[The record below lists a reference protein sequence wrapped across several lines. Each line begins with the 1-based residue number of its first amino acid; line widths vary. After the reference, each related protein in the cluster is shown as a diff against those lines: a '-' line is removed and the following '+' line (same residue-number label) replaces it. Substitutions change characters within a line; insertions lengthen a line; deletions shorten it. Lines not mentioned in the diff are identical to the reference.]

1 MAYEILYGTSVIY
14 RAGEREVASAVLK
27 QYANKPSKLTV
38 SLPPNHSLA
47 RSMTLH
53 NFASHVFVNWDGEQ
67 EFAGY
72 ISDSST
78 DIHGM
83 VTITVDDV
91 LSLLDMPLVK
101 LADVDFKKSACE
113 PSELLEA
120 IRTAYN
126 LYGTRRFDSI
136 AVTSTTY
143 GTIGYLSDGTR
154 IVDCDP
160 NEVMSPWAMLKKWV
174 IDPYK
179 AVVKAKVNSSGYY
192 EVSVAGGA
200 FGQHTTPIERGVN
213 MTKITASRTSEGM
226 LTGMYVTGAKFLS
239 IKNWVAAATLSAPK
253 NLALGSTEIQVT
265 GGSASVDYT
274 VKDGDKL
281 RIGNNV
287 YQAYL
292 PSSKTL
298 RVTGNTTQY
307 TLPIRPPLNYKYTTG
322 LSYHEVQVAAQSATF
337 AELRGNIALRD
348 GTSVSVSGIQCY
360 VIKNTLSVSSNRI
373 GRGPKF
379 EHYTSDAWFAPDQ
392 LIAAAAGELSKRLNF
407 SETYDVDAVSPALY
421 QTDGE
426 LYRVGNRVPVVAD
439 ELDVDKTMLISAA
452 TTDILDLGATRF
464 EIGYE
469 RKTATGRVSDL
480 RLDVAHVSHR
490 VTEGV

>member
-14 RAGEREVASAVLK
+14 RAGERKVKSAILK
-27 QYANKPSKLTV
+27 QYANKPSSLTV
-38 SLPPNHSLA
+38 SLPPNHPLA

-53 NFASHVFVNWDGEQ
+53 NFSSHVFVNWDGEQ

-78 DIHGM
+78 DIHGV

-91 LSLLDMPLVK
+91 LSLLDMPLVC

-154 IVDCDP
+154 LVDCDP
-160 NEVMSPWAMLKKWV
+160 NEVMTPWAMLKKWV

-200 FGQHTTPIERGVN
+200 FGQHATPIERGVN
-213 MTKITASRTSEGM
+213 MTKIRASRSSDGM
-226 LTGMYVTGAKFLS
+226 ITGVYVTGAKFLS
-239 IKNWVAAATLSAPK
+239 IKNFVTAATLRAPRT
-253 NLALGSTEIQVT
+253 LALGSTEIQVT
-265 GGSASVDYT
+265 GSSASFDYT

-292 PSSKTL
+292 PQSKTL

-322 LSYHEVQVAAQSATF
+322 LSYHEVDVAAQSSTF
-337 AELRGNIALRD
+337 GEYRGNIASRD
-348 GTSVSVSGIQCY
+348 RTSVSVDGRSYY
-360 VIKNTLSVSSNRI
+360 VIKNTISVSSYRI

-379 EHYTSDAWFAPDQ
+379 EHYTSDAWFSPDQ
-392 LIAAAAGELSKRLNF
+392 LIKAAAGELSKRLDF

-421 QTDGE
+421 QTGGE

-469 RKTATGRVSDL
+469 RKTATSRVSDL
-480 RLDVAHVSHR
+480 RLDVDHVSHR